1 LSNFFPHA
9 DGSTPLTPEES
20 EGLRL
25 SWVLTRQDLDTAE
38 QASILKALTRAKWQ
52 RITVEG
58 LLDDLV
64 LRALHRDMF
73 GTVWTWAGRYRSS
86 ERNIGVAPEQVSTG
100 VRDLVA
106 DAALWLAADSPY
118 ELHEAAVRFHHRLV
132 AIHPFANGNGRHARA
147 ATDLILRASGA
158 PPFTWGARDM
168 RDIAAV
174 RSDYIAALR
183 AADAGDITALMRFV
197 IS

>member
-1 LSNFFPHA
+1 LSDLFSHA
-9 DGSTPLTPEES
+9 DGSTPLTPDES

-25 SWVLTRQDLDTAE
+25 SWVLTRGDLDTAE
-38 QASILKALTRAKWQ
+38 QTGILTALTKAKWQ
-52 RITVEG
+52 RITVAG

-64 LRALHRDMF
+64 LRQLHRDMF

-86 ERNIGVAPEQVSTG
+86 ERNIGVAPEQVATG

-106 DAALWLAADSPY
+106 DARLWLAADSPY
-118 ELHEAAVRFHHRLV
+118 EVHEAAVRFHHRLV

-158 PPFTWGARDM
+158 PPFTWGARDTH
-168 RDIAAV
+168 DITVV
-174 RSDYIAALR
+174 RSRYIRALR
-183 AADAGDITALMRFV
+183 AADAGDITALMEFV

>member
-1 LSNFFPHA
+1 MSDFFSHA

-20 EGLRL
+20 EGLKL

-38 QASILKALTRAKWQ
+38 QVSILKALTRAKWQ
-52 RITVEG
+52 RITVAG
-58 LLDDLV
+58 LLDDLA

-86 ERNIGVAPEQVSTG
+86 ERNIGVPPEQVATG

-106 DAALWLAADSPY
+106 DAALWLAAESPY
-118 ELHEAAVRFHHRLV
+118 GLHEAAVRFHHRLV

-158 PPFTWGARDM
+158 RPFTWGARDAH
-168 RDIAAV
+168 DIAAV
-174 RSDYIAALR
+174 RSRYIAALR
-183 AADAGDITALMRFV
+183 AADAGDITALMEFV

>member
-1 LSNFFPHA
+1 MSDFFSHA

-20 EGLRL
+20 EGLKF

-38 QASILKALTRAKWQ
+38 QVSILKALTRAKWQ
-52 RITVEG
+52 RITVAG
-58 LLDDLV
+58 LLDDLA

-73 GTVWTWAGRYRSS
+73 GTAWTWAGRYRSS
-86 ERNIGVAPEQVSTG
+86 ERNIGVPPEQVATG

-106 DAALWLAADSPY
+106 DAALWLAAESPY
-118 ELHEAAVRFHHRLV
+118 GLHEAAVRFHHRLV

-158 PPFTWGARDM
+158 LPFTWGARDAH
-168 RDIAAV
+168 DIAAV
-174 RSDYIAALR
+174 RSRYIAALR
-183 AADAGDITALMRFV
+183 AADAGDITALMEFV